1 MTQEETPENFT
12 IYVVYCQDMNDLHF
26 DTMTIQRYFD
36 LFNAG
41 KFVDTKHIILKDIAV
56 AKAMCRM
63 NQS

>member
-1 MTQEETPENFT
+1 MTQEETQENFT

-41 KFVDTKHIILKDIAV
+41 KFVDTKQIILKDIAV